1 MSRFLG
7 RIGILL
13 IVTALVASAPLRAG
27 SITDKDIDRSYGFTC
42 SGTTPDPLAQIG
54 QVTCESKNDTC
65 SGTFFINQGGVEV
78 MLTASGPFTL
88 DHATGVG
95 FITYDV
101 GPGLFFLP
109 IRFVVMENGK
119 EIRGM
124 PIVPGYNVICT
135 LKAQ

>member
-1 MSRFLG
+1 
-7 RIGILL
+7 
-13 IVTALVASAPLRAG
+13 
-27 SITDKDIDRSYGFTC
+27 
-42 SGTTPDPLAQIG
+42 
-54 QVTCESKNDTC
+54 
-65 SGTFFINQGGVEV
+65 
-78 MLTASGPFTL
+78 MLTASGTFTL
-88 DHATGVG
+88 DHDTGVG